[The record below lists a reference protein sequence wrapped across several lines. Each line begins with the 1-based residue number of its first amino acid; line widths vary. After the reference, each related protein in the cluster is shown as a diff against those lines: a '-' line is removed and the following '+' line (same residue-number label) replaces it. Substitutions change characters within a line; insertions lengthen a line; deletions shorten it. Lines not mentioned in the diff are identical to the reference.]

1 MKRCTLIAIATAAA
15 LSSWATAGAAAVM
28 QIQPGTGTAFT
39 VNDGNDF
46 PFLTEPFDVLVDA
59 VLETTGPGE
68 LTFEYLGYE
77 AGYTNSFLVDGDVCF
92 RTGSSVEGD
101 TCASVTSGGPVDFQ
115 FWSNLGTASLDAVVW
130 DNLAPPGSI
139 LSYSNGVIQ
148 EGLNQFLLLWDD
160 SGAQEDDDHDDLGVR
175 VTFRPF
181 AEVPEP
187 GSLALMLAGLAGL
200 GGLRRRRGQV

>member
-1 MKRCTLIAIATAAA
+1 MKRCTLIAIATAAV
-15 LSSWATAGAAAVM
+15 LGNWATANAAAVM
-28 QIQPGTGTAFT
+28 QVQPGTGTAFT
-39 VNDGNDF
+39 VTDGNDF
-46 PFLTEPFDVLVDA
+46 PFLTEPFDVLIDA

-77 AGYTNSFLVDGDVCF
+77 AGYTNSFLFDGDLCF
-92 RTGSSVEGD
+92 RTGVTVEGT
-101 TCASVTSGGPVDFQ
+101 TCGGETSGGTIDFE
-115 FWSNLGTASLDAVVW
+115 FWSNLYQEDFDTVVW
-130 DNLAPPGSI
+130 RNLAPPGSI

-148 EGLNQFLLLWDD
+148 EGPNQFLLLWDD
-160 SGAQEDDDHDDLGVR
+160 SGKQEDDDHDDLGVR

-200 GGLRRRRGQV
+200 AGVRRRRSLS